1 MEKESIDRLKK
12 FTQQLVDLGS
22 LQLEV
27 QISVMEGEVLVDLN
41 GPDADTL
48 LADNA
53 RALYAFNHLINQAFF
68 RVANRQYRFVV
79 DCNNHRANRA
89 RELQLLAES
98 AAQRAIQDRAPFRF
112 QAMPSYDRR
121 IIHLKLAEEGQV
133 RTESEGRGSYR
144 HVVVFPEF

>member
-53 RALYAFNHLINQAFF
+53 RALYAFNHLINQAFLLCLGGL
-68 RVANRQYRFVV
+68 RSPCDRAHSLIGVSLIDGRAKSFVV
-79 DCNNHRANRA
+79 ALLYS
-89 RELQLLAES
+89 RE
-98 AAQRAIQDRAPFRF
+98 FTF
-112 QAMPSYDRR
+112 
-121 IIHLKLAEEGQV
+121 
-133 RTESEGRGSYR
+133 
-144 HVVVFPEF
+144 